1 MSQIFIE
8 TVARAIGDYRFLL
21 RRHLKQP
28 ERRQKLAQLNLKDP
42 TLFDDAVRL
51 YDVAW
56 GIVRDI
62 EQSVE
67 LPTSYYAYSGV
78 AEFGRFLKEYLEE
91 YEVEGDQLVHNA
103 QRASQAIIK
112 AIQQLALPDERLTS
126 AAADTLTHCNTVIAQ
141 YGTEEQHDMYES
153 ALEKQLMLRREFFMP
168 IYDHFQARLN
178 GEGSHGEE
186 DKLSLKEQAVG

>member
-28 ERRQKLAQLNLKDP
+28 ERRQKLAELNLRDP
-42 TLFDDAVRL
+42 ALFEDAVRL
-51 YDVAW
+51 YQVAW

-62 EQSVE
+62 ENSVE
-67 LPTSYYAYSGV
+67 QPTGYYAYSGV
-78 AEFGRFLKEYLEE
+78 AEFGRFLREYLEE
-91 YEVEGDQLVHNA
+91 YEVENDHLVHNA

-112 AIQQLALPDERLTS
+112 AIQCLALPDAQLTAS
-126 AAADTLTHCNTVIAQ
+126 ADTTLRHCNALIAK

-153 ALEKQLMLRREFFMP
+153 ALEKQLILRREFFTP
-168 IYDHFQARLN
+168 IYDHFQSLFAEDE
-178 GEGSHGEE
+178 GESVSDE
-186 DKLSLKEQAVG
+186 LSLKEAIG

>member
-28 ERRQKLAQLNLKDP
+28 ERRQKLAELNLKDP

-51 YDVAW
+51 YHVAW
-56 GIVRDI
+56 GIVQDI
-62 EQSVE
+62 EKSVE

-91 YEVEGDQLVHNA
+91 YDIENDQLVHNA

-126 AAADTLTHCNTVIAQ
+126 AAADTLKHCNVVIAQ

-153 ALEKQLMLRREFFMP
+153 ALEKQLILRRAFFTP
-168 IYDHFQARLN
+168 IYDHFQAQLDN
-178 GEGSHGEE
+178 DGESDEGGQ
-186 DKLSLKEQAVG
+186 LSLKEQAVG